1 MSHFSLLLLLSA
13 SSSSRAIRTQA
24 YRSSA
29 LLHNTLNLPSWATLS
44 CKCLV
49 TTQNSF
55 DNHQHIQP
63 HGFPSRVYS
72 IFRTER
78 LLPQPHDGTQHSLLV
93 RGPPSSARIFDP
105 YYPPYG
111 LFFSA
116 HTPPYHLGA
125 NRQLIA
131 CPCGPILFQ
140 EPLQF
145 ELSFILVPGCCV
157 HHSAT
162 TFTYA
167 ARFSPRQSCQQART
181 T

>member
-1 MSHFSLLLLLSA
+1 MSHFSLLLFLSA

-29 LLHNTLNLPSWATLS
+29 LLHNTLNPPSWATLS

-167 ARFSPRQSCQQART
+167 ARFFPRQSCQQART